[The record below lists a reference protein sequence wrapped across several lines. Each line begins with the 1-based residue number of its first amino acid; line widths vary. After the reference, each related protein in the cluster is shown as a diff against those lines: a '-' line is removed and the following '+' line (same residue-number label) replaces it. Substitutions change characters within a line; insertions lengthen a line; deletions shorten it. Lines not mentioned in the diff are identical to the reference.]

1 VAGLA
6 ERFGESPQGQRA
18 PVQRY
23 LLRRLLLL
31 IPTLLLASV
40 LIFAIIALAPGDPAR
55 MMLGSQATPEE
66 VAVERERLGLD
77 KPIPVRYAIWLTDVA
92 KLNLG
97 VSQSNRR
104 PVSSL
109 IADALPYTL
118 RLALISLAVAM
129 LIGFPLGVVAALNAN
144 RRIDA
149 VITAINSLGLSMPA
163 FWFGLL
169 LILLFSVE
177 LKWLPASGIGE
188 PNRPLYE
195 RLNYLIMPVATIAF
209 SNLSVFSRYVR
220 SAMIDVLSADYV
232 RTARAKGLAEHVV
245 VARHALRNAMIPV
258 VTIVG
263 IQFGRLLGGAV
274 VTESVFAYPGI
285 GRLVI
290 NSIAN
295 RDYPVV
301 QATLMLVVL
310 IFLLTN
316 IIIDASYAFL
326 DPRVKLERAR

>member
-1 VAGLA
+1 
-6 ERFGESPQGQRA
+6 
-18 PVQRY
+18 VQRY
-23 LLRRLLLL
+23 LIRRLLLL
-31 IPTLLLASV
+31 LPTLFLASI
-40 LIFAIIALAPGDPAR
+40 LIFGIIALAPGDPAR
-55 MMLGSQATPEE
+55 MMLGTQATPEE

-77 KPIPVRYAIWLTDVA
+77 KPIVVRYGIWLTDVA

-97 VSQSNRR
+97 VSQSSRR
-104 PVSSL
+104 PVSML
-109 IADALPYTL
+109 IGDALPNTL
-118 RLALISLAVAM
+118 RLALTSLAVAL
-129 LIGFPLGVVAALNAN
+129 LIGFPLGMLAATNAN

-149 VITAINSLGLSMPA
+149 IVTGFNSLGLAMPS

-169 LILLFSVE
+169 LILFFSVQ

-188 PNRPLYE
+188 PNQSFIA
-195 RLNYLIMPVATIAF
+195 RLPYLIMPVATIAI
-209 SNLSVFSRYVR
+209 SNMSVFSRYVR

-232 RTARAKGLAEHVV
+232 RTARAKGLAENVV
-245 VARHALRNAMIPV
+245 IARHALRNALIPV
-258 VTIVG
+258 VTIIG

-290 NSIAN
+290 NSIQN

-310 IFLLTN
+310 IFLITN
-316 IIIDASYAFL
+316 IIVDASYAWL

>member
-1 VAGLA
+1 M
-6 ERFGESPQGQRA
+6 
-18 PVQRY
+18 QRY
-23 LLRRLLLL
+23 LARRLLLL
-31 IPTLLLASV
+31 VPTLLLASV

-55 MMLGSQATPEE
+55 MMLGAQATPEE

-77 KPIPVRYAIWLTDVA
+77 RPIPVRYAIWLTDVVR
-92 KLNLG
+92 LNLG

-104 PVSSL
+104 PVASL
-109 IADALPYTL
+109 IADALPNTM

-129 LIGFPLGVVAALNAN
+129 LIGFPLGILAAINSN

-149 VITAINSLGLSMPA
+149 IVTGINSLGLAMPA
-163 FWFGLL
+163 FWVGLL
-169 LILLFSVE
+169 LILFFSVY
-177 LKWLPASGIGE
+177 LRWLPASGIGE

-195 RLNYLIMPVATIAF
+195 RLHYLLMPVATIAL

-232 RTARAKGLAEHVV
+232 RTARAKGLGERLVIG
-245 VARHALRNAMIPV
+245 RHALRNAMIPV

-290 NSIAN
+290 NSIQN

-310 IFLLTN
+310 IFLVTN
-316 IIIDASYAFL
+316 IIIDASYAYL

>member
-1 VAGLA
+1 M
-6 ERFGESPQGQRA
+6 
-18 PVQRY
+18 QRY
-23 LLRRLLLL
+23 LIRRLLLL

-55 MMLGSQATPEE
+55 MMLGPQATPEE
-66 VAVERERLGLD
+66 VAVERDRLGLEPAD
-77 KPIPVRYAIWLTDVA
+77 PGPLRHLAHRCRQ
-92 KLNLG
+92 LNLG

-104 PVSSL
+104 SVTSL

-129 LIGFPLGVVAALNAN
+129 LIGFPLGMLAAINAN

-149 VITAINSLGLSMPA
+149 IITGDQLARAGDA
-163 FWFGLL
+163 GLL
-169 LILLFSVE
+169 VRLAPDPLLQRAAEVAAGLWHRRAESAA
-177 LKWLPASGIGE
+177 LSSACHLPDHAGRDDRRLE
-188 PNRPLYE
+188 PVRVLALRPLGHDRRAE
-195 RLNYLIMPVATIAF
+195 RRLRPH
-209 SNLSVFSRYVR
+209 RPR
-220 SAMIDVLSADYV
+220 
-232 RTARAKGLAEHVV
+232 KGPGRECRHLP
-245 VARHALRNAMIPV
+245 HALRNAMIPV
-258 VTIVG
+258 ITIVG

-310 IFLLTN
+310 IFLITN
-316 IIIDASYAFL
+316 IIVDASYASSI
-326 DPRVKLERAR
+326 RA

>member
-1 VAGLA
+1 M
-6 ERFGESPQGQRA
+6 
-18 PVQRY
+18 QRY
-23 LLRRLLLL
+23 LIRRLLLL

-66 VAVERERLGLD
+66 IAVERERLGLD

-92 KLNLG
+92 QLSLG

-104 PVSSL
+104 PVSAL
-109 IADALPYTL
+109 IGDALPYTL

-129 LIGFPLGVVAALNAN
+129 LIGFPLGILAALNAN
-144 RRIDA
+144 RRLDA
-149 VITAINSLGLSMPA
+149 IVTAVNSLGLAMPA

-169 LILLFSVE
+169 LILFFSVG

-195 RLNYLIMPVATIAF
+195 RLHYLIMPVATIAV

-232 RTARAKGLAEHVV
+232 RTARAKGLAENVV
-245 VARHALRNAMIPV
+245 VVRHALRNAMIPV

-310 IFLLTN
+310 IFLITN
-316 IIIDASYAFL
+316 IIVDASYAYL

>member
-1 VAGLA
+1 MQHYLA
-6 ERFGESPQGQRA
+6 
-18 PVQRY
+18 
-23 LLRRLLLL
+23 RRLLLL

-40 LIFAIIALAPGDPAR
+40 LIFAIITLAPGDPAR
-55 MMLGSQATPEE
+55 MMLGTQATPEE

-77 KPIPVRYAIWLTDVA
+77 RPIPVRYAIWLTDVA
-92 KLNLG
+92 QLNFG

-104 PVSSL
+104 PVTSL
-109 IADALPYTL
+109 IADALPNTL
-118 RLALISLAVAM
+118 RLALTSLAVAM
-129 LIGFPLGVVAALNAN
+129 LIGFPLGILAAVNAN

-149 VITAINSLGLSMPA
+149 VITAVSSLGLAMPA

-169 LILLFSVE
+169 LILFFSVE

-188 PNRPLYE
+188 QGRPLYE
-195 RLNYLIMPVATIAF
+195 RLNYLIMPVATIAV

-232 RTARAKGLAEHVV
+232 RTARAKGLNERLVI
-245 VARHALRNAMIPV
+245 ARHALRNAMIPV
-258 VTIVG
+258 ITIVG

-290 NSIAN
+290 NSIQN

-310 IFLLTN
+310 IFLVTN
-316 IIIDASYAFL
+316 IIVDLSYAWL
-326 DPRVKLERAR
+326 DPRVKLGRAR

>member
-1 VAGLA
+1 
-6 ERFGESPQGQRA
+6 
-18 PVQRY
+18 
-23 LLRRLLLL
+23 LL

-55 MMLGSQATPEE
+55 MMLGTQATPEE

-77 KPIPVRYAIWLTDVA
+77 KPIPVRYAIWLSDVA
-92 KLNLG
+92 QFNFG

-109 IADALPYTL
+109 IADALPNTL

-129 LIGFPLGVVAALNAN
+129 LIGFPLGILAAVNAN

-149 VITAINSLGLSMPA
+149 VITAVNSLGLAMPA

-169 LILLFSVE
+169 LILFFSVE

-188 PNRPLYE
+188 QNRPLYE
-195 RLNYLIMPVATIAF
+195 RLNYLIMPVATIAV

-232 RTARAKGLAEHVV
+232 RTARAKGLDERLVI
-245 VARHALRNAMIPV
+245 ARHALRNAMIPV
-258 VTIVG
+258 ITIVG

-290 NSIAN
+290 NSIQN

-310 IFLLTN
+310 VFLVTN
-316 IIIDASYAFL
+316 IIVDLSYAWL
-326 DPRVKLERAR
+326 DPRVKLGRAR

>member
-1 VAGLA
+1 M
-6 ERFGESPQGQRA
+6 
-18 PVQRY
+18 QRY
-23 LLRRLLLL
+23 LARRLLLL

-66 VAVERERLGLD
+66 IEVERERLGLNQ
-77 KPIPVRYAIWLTDVA
+77 PIPVRYAIWLTDVA

-104 PVSSL
+104 PVAAL
-109 IADALPYTL
+109 IGDALPYTL
-118 RLALISLAVAM
+118 RLALISLGVAM
-129 LIGFPLGVVAALNAN
+129 LIGFPLGILAALNAN
-144 RRIDA
+144 RRLDA
-149 VITAINSLGLSMPA
+149 IVTAINSLGLAMPA
-163 FWFGLL
+163 FWLGLL

-177 LKWLPASGIGE
+177 LKWLPASGMGE

-195 RLNYLIMPVATIAF
+195 RLHYLIMPVATIAF

-232 RTARAKGLAEHVV
+232 RTARAKGLAEQAVV
-245 VARHALRNAMIPV
+245 VRHALRNAMIPV

-310 IFLLTN
+310 IFLITN
-316 IIIDASYAFL
+316 IIVDASYAYL
-326 DPRVKLERAR
+326 DPRVKLERGR

>member
-1 VAGLA
+1 
-6 ERFGESPQGQRA
+6 
-18 PVQRY
+18 VQRY
-23 LLRRLLLL
+23 LIRRLLLL
-31 IPTLLLASV
+31 LPTLFLASI

-55 MMLGSQATPEE
+55 MMLGTQASPEE

-77 KPIPVRYAIWLTDVA
+77 KPIPVRYGIWLTDVA

-104 PVSSL
+104 PVISL
-109 IADALPYTL
+109 IGDALPNTL
-118 RLALISLAVAM
+118 RLALVSLAVA
-129 LIGFPLGVVAALNAN
+129 LLVGFPLGMLAATNAN
-144 RRIDA
+144 RRVDA
-149 VITAINSLGLSMPA
+149 IVTGFNSLGLAMPS

-169 LILLFSVE
+169 LILFFSVQ

-188 PNRPLYE
+188 PNQSFVA
-195 RLNYLIMPVATIAF
+195 RLPYLIMPVATIAV
-209 SNLSVFSRYVR
+209 SNMSVFSRYVR

-232 RTARAKGLAEHVV
+232 RTARAKGLAEHIVIS
-245 VARHALRNAMIPV
+245 RHALRNALIPV
-258 VTIVG
+258 ITIIG

-290 NSIAN
+290 NSIQN

-310 IFLLTN
+310 IFLITN
-316 IIIDASYAFL
+316 IIVDASYAFL

>member
-1 VAGLA
+1 M
-6 ERFGESPQGQRA
+6 
-18 PVQRY
+18 QRY
-23 LLRRLLLL
+23 LIRRILLL
-31 IPTLLLASV
+31 IPTLILASI

-55 MMLGSQATPEE
+55 MMLGPNATPEE
-66 VAVERERLGLD
+66 VAVERDRLGLER
-77 KPIPVRYAIWLTDVA
+77 PLPVRYAIWVTDVVQ
-92 KLNLG
+92 LNLG

-104 PVSSL
+104 SVTSL
-109 IADALPYTL
+109 ILDALPNTL

-129 LIGFPLGVVAALNAN
+129 LIGFPLGVLAAVNAN

-149 VITAINSLGLSMPA
+149 IITGINSLGLAMPA

-169 LILLFSVE
+169 LIIFFSVQ
-177 LKWLPASGIGE
+177 LRWLPASGIGE
-188 PNRPLYE
+188 PSQPWYQRAI
-195 RLNYLIMPVATIAF
+195 YLILPVTTIAV

-232 RTARAKGLAEHVV
+232 RTARAKGLAEKAVIFQ
-245 VARHALRNAMIPV
+245 HALRNAMVPV
-258 VTIVG
+258 ITIVG

-301 QATLMLVVL
+301 QGTLMLVVL
-310 IFLLTN
+310 IFLITN
-316 IIIDASYAFL
+316 IIVDASYALL
-326 DPRVKLERAR
+326 DPRVKLERGR